1 MSEMPFMQMYWSDY
15 FGDTRHLTCEQHG
28 AYLQLIGTMWTAG
41 GTLPADPR
49 KLAKITGCT
58 PSRWAKIS
66 PEVMAFFTLSGDVIT
81 HKRVTFELEKARE
94 KSIKRAEVGAK
105 GGRAKALKNKESDL
119 AIATDLLKH
128 SPEPEPELEY
138 ISPSPSA
145 RVIPFDKTKWGER
158 FEEAKE
164 VAGDAADL
172 TRPAMLHCR
181 DLRALVEPSSG
192 EPCEWEEV
200 LDAIRIVAARQR
212 ARGKPIVTWKWVE
225 QDALAIRD
233 RRLAGLRDPQAQ
245 PMRTDF
251 AAQQSAMKAA
261 ARKRAMEML
270 GGD

>member
-66 PEVMAFFTLSGDVIT
+66 PEVMAFFILSGDVIT

-105 GGRAKALKNKESDL
+105 GGRAKALKNNEASL

-128 SPEPEPELEY
+128 SPEPEPELDIIPPSTNVDVPPSGAKVKAVRGTRLPEDWEPSERDRMVARGEGLTEEDIDRAAREFRNY
-138 ISPSPSA
+138 WCARSRDATRISWP
-145 RVIPFDKTKWGER
+145 RTWENRIIEIGER
-158 FEEAKE
+158 LRRDRARL
-164 VAGDAADL
+164 AS
-172 TRPAMLHCR
+172 RPAVNGHGG
-181 DLRALVEPSSG
+181 SG
-192 EPCEWEEV
+192 V
-200 LDAIRIVAARQR
+200 ADFATIVAKR
-212 ARGKPIVTWKWVE
+212 RG
-225 QDALAIRD
+225 
-233 RRLAGLRDPQAQ
+233 
-245 PMRTDF
+245 F
-251 AAQQSAMKAA
+251 AA
-261 ARKRAMEML
+261 E
-270 GGD
+270 

>member
-1 MSEMPFMQMYWSDY
+1 MYWSDY

-105 GGRAKALKNKESDL
+105 GGRAKALKNKEADL

-128 SPEPEPELEY
+128 SPEPEPELD
-138 ISPSPSA
+138 IIPPSTNVDVPPSGA
-145 RVIPFDKTKWGER
+145 KEWGER
-158 FEEAKE
+158 FEQAKE
-164 VAGDAADL
+164 AAGDAADL

-192 EPCEWEEV
+192 EPCEWGEV
-200 LDAIRIVAARQR
+200 LDAIRMVAARQ
-212 ARGKPIVTWKWVE
+212 
-225 QDALAIRD
+225 
-233 RRLAGLRDPQAQ
+233 
-245 PMRTDF
+245 
-251 AAQQSAMKAA
+251 
-261 ARKRAMEML
+261 
-270 GGD
+270 